1 MVYFIRRC
9 LHNYSDAIA
18 INMLSILAEA
28 MANDSKLLIQED
40 VKGVPPDPE
49 TAVLDFLMLTYGG
62 KERTRQCWE
71 EMTDKAGLRIS
82 AVSGGDGPWHGL
94 CVIECVKKT

>member
-9 LHNYSDAIA
+9 LHNYSDTIA
-18 INMLSILAEA
+18 VNILRILAES

-40 VKGVPPDPE
+40 IKGAPPDTD
-49 TAVLDFLMLTYGG
+49 TAALDFLMLTYGG

-71 EMTDKAGLRIS
+71 DVVSKAGLNIIS
-82 AVSGGDGPWHGL
+82 VSGGDGPWHGL
-94 CVIECVKKT
+94 FVIECVKKT